1 MKRFQILSILLAAV
15 LAASCGD
22 DVTAPAQKVLVWTAG
37 DAVPD
42 TLSCYVTEF
51 AVVDDV
57 VYAIDVYTGNGFVYV
72 YAYDPGTGTWSEY
85 SAGGQYTLFE
95 HPMVAA
101 IGSVLYVMAN
111 SRLLTFDVD
120 SKVWGEGTS
129 PPHPAVRGAAVSLN
143 GYLYVVS
150 KSSLQRYAPQ
160 TDQWTVLRGM
170 PTSRTFCTAAAVQGT
185 LYVMGGTGLGGIL
198 ATVEA
203 YDPATDTWTG
213 KAPLPLPR
221 AFHASVVSGNRILV
235 LGGDVLTPESYETS
249 ASVVVYDP
257 AADRWEDATAMAQ
270 ARYLPGAVA
279 VGDEVLCIGGCT
291 PSGSI
296 ATMERGAWQ

>member
-1 MKRFQILSILLAAV
+1 MKRFQIAFVVLAAV

-22 DVTAPAQKVLVWTAG
+22 DVTAPAQKTLVWTAE

-42 TLSCYVTEF
+42 TFSCYVTEY

-57 VYAIDVYTGNGFVYV
+57 VYAIDVYTGNGFVHV
-72 YAYDPGTGTWSEY
+72 YAYDPGGGTWTEY

-101 IGSVLYVMAN
+101 MGRVLYVMAN

-120 SKVWGEGTS
+120 SKEWGEGTS
-129 PPHPAVRGAAVSLN
+129 PPVPAVRGAAASLD

-150 KSSLQRYAPQ
+150 KNSLQRYTPQ

-170 PTSRTFCTAAAVQGT
+170 PTGRTFCTAAAVQGAI
-185 LYVMGGTGLGGIL
+185 YVVGGFSLGATL

-203 YDPATDTWTG
+203 YDPATDAWTE

-221 AFHASVVSGNRILV
+221 GAHASVVSGDRMLI
-235 LGGDVLTPESYETS
+235 LGGNVLTPESYESS

-257 AADRWEDATAMAQ
+257 ATDRWEDATDMAQ

-279 VGDEVLCIGGCT
+279 VGDDVLCIGGCT

-296 ATMERGAWQ
+296 ATMERGTWQ

>member
-1 MKRFQILSILLAAV
+1 MKRSQTLFIVLAAV
-15 LAASCGD
+15 FIASCGD

-42 TLSCYVTEF
+42 TFSCYVTEF
-51 AVVDDV
+51 TAVDDV
-57 VYAIDVYTGNGFVYV
+57 LYAVDVYTGNGFVHV
-72 YAYDPGTGTWSEY
+72 YAYDPGAGTWTDY

-120 SKVWGEGTS
+120 SKVWGEGAS
-129 PPHPAVRGAAVSLN
+129 PPEPAVRGAAVSLD

-150 KSSLQRYAPQ
+150 GNKLQRYAPL

-170 PTSRTFCTAAAVQGT
+170 PTGRTLCTATEVQGVI
-185 LYVMGGTGLGGIL
+185 YVVGGSRLGGITG
-198 ATVEA
+198 TVEA
-203 YDPATDTWTG
+203 YDPATDTWTE

-221 AFHASVVSGNRILV
+221 AFHASAVSGDRLLI

-279 VGDEVLCIGGCT
+279 IGDEVLCIGGCT